1 MDRVA
6 PPFHLQQQQY
16 VAVPNPKTGQCPQF
30 LGKGQY
36 SVWLYT
42 DTAARTPSDSQVA
55 IKRID
60 LMVQDAEKAKVLDR
74 DLERE

>member
-1 MDRVA
+1 
-6 PPFHLQQQQY
+6 
-16 VAVPNPKTGQCPQF
+16 
-30 LGKGQY
+30 
-36 SVWLYT
+36 VWLYK
-42 DTAARTPSDSQVA
+42 DTAARTPSGSQVA